1 MLDKSGAHELSVHR
15 KFFPAFAQAQFC
27 FCSGNFALLLL
38 RPENFVSTFRG
49 ERKGGGGVWLVAT
62 VLNTIY
68 SKFCALIP
76 FAAVIWSHKQS
87 CWPPPT
93 LRGVYYVVYENFT
106 AAIVVKKLCMA
117 LEQRKIQVLAPSTT
131 SGQ

>member
-49 ERKGGGGVWLVAT
+49 ERKGGGGGMAGCDGLKYNLFQILCANPFRCCDLVAQA
-62 VLNTIY
+62 VLLASAHLAWCI
-68 SKFCALIP
+68 
-76 FAAVIWSHKQS
+76 
-87 CWPPPT
+87 
-93 LRGVYYVVYENFT
+93 LRG
-106 AAIVVKKLCMA
+106 I
-117 LEQRKIQVLAPSTT
+117 
-131 SGQ
+131 